1 MKTLGY
7 LERILDKINKND
19 NISVGLLIAENC
31 TKALEPT
38 DFSASKNNES
48 YEIKKRL
55 GWCIVDPLN
64 DTRNK
69 QGIHCN
75 RITNVK
81 ENDVKEML
89 TSLDNLEF
97 IGAGPTERQLKAC
110 MSRKNQK
117 FMKIL
122 QEGKK
127 TRYSHYQ
134 VPFMFKDRHV
144 NFLHSRYQA
153 RPRFS

>member
-1 MKTLGY
+1 MKTLVY

-19 NISVGLLIAENC
+19 NISVGLLIAGNYA
-31 TKALEPT
+31 KALEPI
-38 DFSASKNNES
+38 DFSSSKNNES
-48 YEIKKRL
+48 YAIKKRF
-55 GWCIVDPLN
+55 GWCIVGPLN
-64 DTRNK
+64 DNRNK

-75 RITNVK
+75 QTTSAK
-81 ENDVKEML
+81 ENDVREML

-97 IGAGPTERQLKAC
+97 IEAGPTERQLKAC
-110 MSRKNQK
+110 MSRKNKK

-122 QEGKK
+122 QEGTK

-134 VPFMFKDRHV
+134 VPFLFKDRQV